1 MRRGSREEAYVRQE
15 SIPARVRV
23 DGGRE
28 RANRFDLTFHREVKA
43 LKVAA
48 GGPELA

>member
-1 MRRGSREEAYVRQE
+1 MQK

-23 DGGRE
+23 DGGRGRV
-28 RANRFDLTFHREVKA
+28 RANRFDLTFHREVEA